1 MTNFCQALA
10 ILRDSV
16 IRTAISTR
24 GVPAQGLTSR
34 KSVIPARP
42 AAADKHKVIGFM
54 VVTPRGGV
62 SRRGRRAEMK
72 TTELSATGRLLGR
85 ARHHPCP
92 SARSRQQWAFH
103 LQPTASSSRQ
113 SAAGLVAGE
122 PPTTAAQRWGQRS
135 DRFENA
141 PARAKPPGAS
151 RPPLTPHAGTDRSP
165 I

>member
-42 AAADKHKVIGFM
+42 AAAAKNKVIGFM

-62 SRRGRRAEMK
+62 SLRGRRAEMK

-85 ARHHPCP
+85 GRHHPHP
-92 SARSRQQWAFH
+92 SARSRQQRTFH
-103 LQPTASSSRQ
+103 FQPTASSSKQ
-113 SAAGLVAGE
+113 ACPGWPTDAGCDSVV
-122 PPTTAAQRWGQRS
+122 
-135 DRFENA
+135 
-141 PARAKPPGAS
+141 
-151 RPPLTPHAGTDRSP
+151 
-165 I
+165 

>member
-16 IRTAISTR
+16 IRAAMRTR
-24 GVPAQGLTSR
+24 GAPAQGLTSR

-42 AAADKHKVIGFM
+42 AAAAKNKVIGFM
-54 VVTPRGGV
+54 VVTPQHGASLPR
-62 SRRGRRAEMK
+62 RRAVMK
-72 TTELSATGRLLGR
+72 TTELSAMGRLLGR
-85 ARHHPCP
+85 ARHHSRP
-92 SARSRQQWAFH
+92 SARSRQRRTFH
-103 LQPTASSSRQ
+103 LQPTGCLSRP

-135 DRFENA
+135 DRFENV

-151 RPPLTPHAGTDRSP
+151 RTPLTPHA
-165 I
+165 